1 MRGLGMRRGPR
12 HLWLLAASLL
22 SAAAS
27 GPLLADSTT
36 PATPAERPMY
46 FDHLTMREGLSQS
59 TVNCI
64 FQDSRG
70 YIWLGTESG
79 LDRYDGYSVRQ
90 YRRERGNP
98 HALASDYI
106 WQIAED
112 RAGNLWLAT
121 DDGGVARW
129 SSRTDSFEAFR
140 HDPRRPDSLASDST
154 STLFIDAR
162 DRIWVGTQDSGL
174 DILDPRTG
182 VAQHFRH
189 RDGDPQSLPSDAVHA
204 IYADH
209 AGRIWIGT
217 DGGLSRYRPGHGDFV
232 TYTRQPDGS
241 GLSDNQVRVI
251 FQDRSGILWI
261 GTKAG
266 GLDRLDPVT
275 SRIEVFR
282 HHAADPTSLSNDWV
296 WAILQDSAG
305 RLWVGTQDGLNLFD
319 PGSATFLHYG
329 NAPDDPQS
337 LSDDQIM
344 SLYQDRGGVLWVGT
358 RSGGADHWNPRSWL
372 FGHYLTAAFRAK
384 SVYAFADDGRSRVWV
399 GTTGGLIE
407 IDRRTGTETR
417 YGHTGATPVR
427 LSDDR
432 IMSLHYDEAG
442 TLWVGTMA
450 GGLDR
455 LDLATRRVTVYR
467 HEADDAGSLPANGI
481 MSLFEGRAGT
491 LWVGTFGGGLASIDR
506 ASGRVTRYPYGRDDG
521 NALDNSRADA
531 IAEDPLGNLWI
542 GTVGGGLNL
551 FDRRTGRFY
560 HYLRD
565 DRDRGTLSDNAVYA
579 LHVDAAGRLWIGTA
593 GGLDELVGSSAA
605 PAAVRFTSPLATE
618 HLPSEVIWGIESD
631 DEGRLW
637 LSTDDGLA
645 RFDPRTGAIK
655 VYHQAQGL
663 QGDEFESNAHY
674 RGRDGLLYFG
684 GNDGFNAFSPEAV
697 SAHAPP
703 PRVVLTGTQV
713 MDRSLPLPALPG
725 PGRPLRLAYG
735 QRLVTFD
742 FAALDYTAPA
752 DNHYEYRMEGFDSAW
767 RNANSAHRA
776 TYTNL
781 APGNYTFRVR
791 AANADGVWSPVGLA
805 IPIEVAPA
813 PWNST
818 AARLGYLIAAA
829 LVLAWLLRL
838 QHARRARQLRYRRE
852 LERTVHDRTREL
864 EERNEQLQV
873 LSRAKSEFVARMSHE
888 LRTPMNG
895 VLGMTSLL
903 LDTRLDQAQRRFA
916 EAIHRSAD
924 SLLGIVNDVLDF
936 SKIEA
941 GRLQLDP
948 VACDLIEILEQ
959 TAEMLASRAASKGIE
974 LICDTPP
981 EGLPRLIADAVRFRQ
996 ILVNLGG
1003 NAVKFT
1009 ERGEVILRI
1018 ERLGEREGELRI
1030 RLAVADTGVGI
1041 APENQSRIFE
1051 QFTQED
1057 ASTTRRFGGTGLG
1070 LSIARQLIEL
1080 MGGKLDLVSAPHTG
1094 STFSCELSLK
1104 IAQPEPAAQDSSAP
1118 GTAPS
1123 SPLAGLRTLIVCHN
1137 TTSRTI
1143 VARALHE
1150 WGARPTT
1157 VGSLE
1162 EARAEL
1168 TRCAYQAA
1176 LVDDSL
1182 PDARGAQLLPMLRSA
1197 GVERCVRV
1205 VSFVELTAAPDPGA
1219 AAFDADITKPLRL
1232 RQLRRLLAGESAQE
1246 TGPRRRSAGTAADR
1260 KLPALHG
1267 RVLVVEDQALN
1278 REVATG
1284 MLASLGVV
1292 VDTVGNGREALLA
1305 LAAAPFD
1312 LVLMDCEMPVMDGYT
1327 ATAQWRAREP
1337 VGARLPIIALTAD
1350 ATSEGRAA
1358 ALAAGMDGH
1367 LAKPFSREA
1376 LEQILRRY
1384 LPVQRAAE
1392 PVLDLKVLNGLR
1404 ALPRRGN
1411 RDMLSHIAERYLTD
1425 SQDLVAQ
1432 IETAARSGAAAEL
1445 ARAAHAW
1452 RSYNGNL
1459 GAHALARLC
1468 RELEER
1474 ARRGELSG
1482 TQELL
1487 DELHALHA
1495 RVRMELETEMRRSA

>member
-1 MRGLGMRRGPR
+1 MRRGPR
-12 HLWLLAASLL
+12 QLWLLAACVL

-27 GPLLADSTT
+27 GPVLADSV
-36 PATPAERPMY
+36 TPAERPMY
-46 FDHLTMREGLSQS
+46 FEHLTMRDGLSQS

-70 YIWLGTESG
+70 YIWLGTENG
-79 LDRYDGYSVRQ
+79 LDRYDGYSVRE

-112 RAGNLWLAT
+112 QQGNLWVAT

-129 SSRTDSFEAFR
+129 SPRTDHFVDFR

-154 STLFIDAR
+154 RTLLIDGQG
-162 DRIWVGTQDSGL
+162 RIWVGTQNSGL

-182 VAQHFRH
+182 RARHFRH
-189 RDGDPQSLPSDAVHA
+189 RDGDPHSLPSDAIYA
-204 IYADH
+204 LYADH

-217 DGGLSRYRPGHGDFV
+217 DGGLSRYRPGRGDFV

-241 GLSDNQVRVI
+241 GLSDNQVHAI
-251 FQDRSGILWI
+251 FQDRNGILWI

-266 GLDRLDPVT
+266 GLDRLDPTT

-282 HHAADPTSLSNDWV
+282 HRAADPRSLSNDWV
-296 WAILQDSAG
+296 WAILQDRAG
-305 RLWVGTQDGLNLFD
+305 RMWVGTQDGLDLLD
-319 PGSATFLHYG
+319 PASGTFLHYG
-329 NAPDDPQS
+329 NEPDDPQS
-337 LSDDQIM
+337 LSDSEIM
-344 SLYQDRGGVLWVGT
+344 ALYQDRGGVLWVGT
-358 RSGGADHWNPRSWL
+358 RKGGADHWNPRSWL
-372 FGHYLTAAFRAK
+372 FGHYLSPSFRDK
-384 SVYAFADDGRSRVWV
+384 SVYAFADDGQGRVWV

-407 IDRRTGTETR
+407 IDRRTGRETR
-417 YGHTGATPVR
+417 FGHTGPTPVR

-432 IMSLHYDEAG
+432 VMSLHYDGAG
-442 TLWVGTMA
+442 ILWIGTMA

-455 LDLATRRVTVYR
+455 LDLKTGRVVVYR
-467 HEADDAGSLPANGI
+467 HEADDQATLPADGI
-481 MSLFEGRAGT
+481 MSLLEGRNGT

-506 ASGRVTRYPYGRDDG
+506 RSGKVRRYPYGSGGD
-521 NALDNSRADA
+521 ALDNALPLA
-531 IAEDPLGNLWI
+531 LAEDFRGNLWI

-551 FDRRTGRFY
+551 FDRRSGRFY

-565 DRDRGTLSDNAVYA
+565 DGDSGSLSDNAVYA
-579 LHVDAAGRLWIGTA
+579 LHTDAGGHLWIGTA
-593 GGLDELVGSSAA
+593 GGLDELIGSSAD
-605 PAAVRFTSPLATE
+605 PAAVRFSSPPATQ
-618 HLPSEVIWGIESD
+618 HMPSEVVWGIESD

-637 LSTDDGLA
+637 LSTDNGLV
-645 RFDPRTGAIK
+645 RFDPRKSAIK

-674 RGRDGLLYFG
+674 HGRDGLLYFG
-684 GNDGFNAFSPEAV
+684 GNNGFNAFSPEAV
-697 SAHAPP
+697 SAHAPAP
-703 PRVVLTGTQV
+703 TVVLTGAQI
-713 MDRSLPLPALPG
+713 MDRPLPLPDLPG
-725 PGRPLRLAYG
+725 PARPLRLNYG

-752 DNHYEYRMEGFDSAW
+752 DNRYAYRMAGFDSTW
-767 RNANSAHRA
+767 QNGNSAHRA

-781 APGNYTFRVR
+781 APGNYVFNVR
-791 AANADGVWSPVGLA
+791 AANADGVWSSTPLA
-805 IPIEVAPA
+805 IPIYVAPA
-813 PWNST
+813 PWNTT
-818 AARLGYLIAAA
+818 AARIGYLIAAA
-829 LVLAWLLRL
+829 LALAYLLRL
-838 QHARRARQLRYRRE
+838 QHARRDRQLRYSRE
-852 LERTVHDRTREL
+852 LERTVHERTREL

-873 LSRAKSEFVARMSHE
+873 LSRAKGEFVARMSHE

-895 VLGMTSLL
+895 VLGMTALL

-924 SLLGIVNDVLDF
+924 SLLAIVNDVLDF

-948 VACDLIEILEQ
+948 VECDLIEIVEQ
-959 TAEMLASRAASKGIE
+959 TAEMLASRAATKNIE

-981 EGLPRLIADAVRFRQ
+981 EGLPLLMADAVRLRQ
-996 ILVNLGG
+996 VLVNLGG
-1003 NAVKFT
+1003 NAIKFT
-1009 ERGEVILRI
+1009 EHGEVILRI
-1018 ERLGEREGELRI
+1018 ERLGEQNGELRV

-1041 APENQSRIFE
+1041 APANQSRIFE

-1080 MGGKLDLVSAPHTG
+1080 MDGKLVLVSAPNAG
-1094 STFSCELSLK
+1094 STFSCELSMK
-1104 IAQPEPAAQDSSAP
+1104 IAPTQPESEHVRAELSAP
-1118 GTAPS
+1118 IVA
-1123 SPLAGLRTLIVCHN
+1123 LRTLVVCGN
-1137 TTSRTI
+1137 TSARTVI
-1143 VARALHE
+1143 GRALHE
-1150 WGARPTT
+1150 WGGNPTT

-1162 EARAEL
+1162 EARIEL
-1168 TRCAYQAA
+1168 TRSAFRAA
-1176 LVDDSL
+1176 VVDDVL
-1182 PDARGAQLLPMLRSA
+1182 PDGRGAELLPDLRKR
-1197 GVERCVRV
+1197 GIVRCVHM
-1205 VSFVELTAAPDPGA
+1205 VSFVHLAAPADPSA
-1219 AAFDADITKPLRL
+1219 SSFDAEITKPLRL
-1232 RQLRRLLAGESAQE
+1232 LQLRRLLAGESSGAVISRR
-1246 TGPRRRSAGTAADR
+1246 GSGALAAPRNA
-1260 KLPALHG
+1260 PALRG

-1284 MLASLGVV
+1284 MLTSLGIEVET
-1292 VDTVGNGREALLA
+1292 VDNGQQALVA
-1305 LAAAPFD
+1305 LSAMRFD

-1327 ATAQWRAREP
+1327 ATAEWRAREP
-1337 VGARLPIIALTAD
+1337 AGRRLPIVALTAD

-1358 ALAAGMDGH
+1358 CLAAGMDGH
-1367 LAKPFSREA
+1367 LAKPFSRQA
-1376 LEQILRRY
+1376 LEELLRRY
-1384 LPVQRAAE
+1384 LPSLPVAE
-1392 PVLDLKVLNGLR
+1392 PVLDATVLDGLR

-1425 SQDLVAQ
+1425 SQALVTQ
-1432 IETAARSGAAAEL
+1432 IESAAQSGAATEL

-1482 TQELL
+1482 TNELL
-1487 DELHALHA
+1487 AELHDLHA
-1495 RVRMELETEMRRSA
+1495 RVRSELETEMRRSA

>member
-1 MRGLGMRRGPR
+1 MRTGPR
-12 HLWLLAASLL
+12 HPWLLAAWLL

-27 GPLLADSTT
+27 GRLLADSAT
-36 PATPAERPMY
+36 PAAPVTPAERPMY

-59 TVNCI
+59 TVNCV

-70 YIWLGTESG
+70 FIWLGTESG
-79 LDRYDGYSVRQ
+79 LDRYDGYSVHAYNRQ
-90 YRRERGNP
+90 RGNP

-106 WQIAED
+106 WRIAED
-112 RAGNLWLAT
+112 RSGHLWLAT

-129 SSRTDSFEAFR
+129 SPRTDGFEAFR

-154 STLFIDAR
+154 RTLLIDR
-162 DRIWVGTQDSGL
+162 QGRIWVGTQSSGL
-174 DILDPRTG
+174 DILDPRSG
-182 VAQHFRH
+182 RARHFRH
-189 RDGDPQSLPSDAVHA
+189 RDGDPRSLPSDAVYV
-204 IYADH
+204 IFTDH

-232 TYTRQPDGS
+232 TYTRRA
-241 GLSDNQVRVI
+241 GLSDDQVRAI
-251 FQDRSGILWI
+251 FQDRSGYLWI
-261 GTKAG
+261 GTRAG
-266 GLDRLDPVT
+266 GLDRLDPAS

-282 HHAADPTSLSNDWV
+282 HSARDPSSLSNDQV
-296 WAILQDSAG
+296 WSILQDRAG
-305 RLWVGTQDGLNLFD
+305 RLWIGTQDGLDLLDAAN
-319 PGSATFLHYG
+319 GSFIRYG
-329 NAPDDPQS
+329 NEPDDPQS
-337 LSDDQIM
+337 LSNSEIM
-344 SLYQDRGGVLWVGT
+344 SLYQDGGGVLWVGT
-358 RSGGADHWNPRSWL
+358 RRGGADHWDPRSWL
-372 FGHYLTAAFRAK
+372 FGHYRSELFHDQG
-384 SVYAFADDGRSRVWV
+384 VFAFAEDGRGALWV
-399 GTTGGLIE
+399 GTSGGLIR
-407 IDRRTGTETR
+407 IDRRTGRETR
-417 YGHTGATPVR
+417 YGRTGAAPIR

-432 IMSLHYDEAG
+432 VMSLQYDEPGILWAG
-442 TLWVGTMA
+442 TMS

-455 LDLATRRVTVYR
+455 IDLTSRRVTVFR
-467 HEADDAGSLPANGI
+467 QRGDDPATLPANGI
-481 MSLFEGRAGT
+481 MSLYQGRDGT

-506 ASGRVTRYPYGRDDG
+506 ASGKVTRYPYGALNG
-521 NALDNSRADA
+521 SALDSGRASA
-531 IAEDPLGNLWI
+531 IVEDNLGNLWI

-551 FDRRTGRFY
+551 LDRRTQRFY

-565 DRDRGTLSDNAVYA
+565 DRDPGTLSDNAVYT
-579 LHVDAAGRLWIGTA
+579 LHIDAAGHLWIGTA
-593 GGLDELVGSSAA
+593 GGLDELVGSSAD
-605 PAAVRFTSPLATE
+605 PAAVRFTSPPASK
-618 HLPSEVIWGIESD
+618 HMPSEAIFGIESD
-631 DEGRLW
+631 EEGRLW
-637 LSTDDGLA
+637 LSTDNGLA
-645 RFDPRTGAIK
+645 RFDPRSGALK

-663 QGDEFESNAHY
+663 QGDEFQFNAHFHG
-674 RGRDGLLYFG
+674 RGGRLYFG
-684 GNDGFNAFSPEAV
+684 GNNGFNSFSPEAV
-697 SAHAPP
+697 SAHAPA
-703 PRVVLTGTQV
+703 PRVVLTGAQV
-713 MDRSLPLPALPG
+713 MYRPLSALPG
-725 PGRPLRLAYG
+725 AGRPLRLAYD
-735 QRLVTFD
+735 QRLVTFE

-752 DNHYEYRMEGFDSAW
+752 ENRYAYRMEGFDSSW
-767 RNANSAHRA
+767 IDANSVHRA

-781 APGNYTFRVR
+781 APGNYVFRVR

-805 IPIEVAPA
+805 IPIEVAPP
-813 PWNST
+813 PWDTT
-818 AARLGYLIAAA
+818 AARVGYLIAAA
-829 LVLAWLLRL
+829 LLLAWLLRL
-838 QHARRARQLRYRRE
+838 QHARRERHLRYSRE
-852 LERTVHDRTREL
+852 LERTVHERTREL
-864 EERNEQLQV
+864 EERNQQLQV
-873 LSRAKSEFVARMSHE
+873 LSRAKGEFVARMSHE

-895 VLGMTSLL
+895 VLGMTALL

-924 SLLGIVNDVLDF
+924 SLLAIVNDVLDF

-941 GRLQLDP
+941 GRLQLDL
-948 VACDLIEILEQ
+948 VDCDLVEILEQ
-959 TAEMLASRAASKGIE
+959 TAEMLASRAAAKGIE

-1018 ERLGEREGELRI
+1018 ERLGEGAGELRI

-1080 MGGKLDLVSAPHTG
+1080 MGGKLDLVSAPDTG

-1104 IAQPEPAAQDSSAP
+1104 IAQPEPAAQDSRVPGAAP
-1118 GTAPS
+1118 C

-1137 TTSRTI
+1137 TTTRVI
-1143 VARALHE
+1143 VARALQA
-1150 WGARPTT
+1150 WGARPST

-1182 PDARGAQLLPMLRSA
+1182 PDARGARLLPILRGA

-1205 VSFVELTAAPDPGA
+1205 VSFVQLTAAPDPGA

-1232 RQLRRLLAGESAQE
+1232 RQLRRLLAGESADAAS
-1246 TGPRRRSAGTAADR
+1246 PRRRSAGTAADR
-1260 KLPALHG
+1260 KLPALRG

-1284 MLASLGVV
+1284 MLASLGVA
-1292 VDTVGNGREALLA
+1292 VDTVDNGREALLA
-1305 LAAAPFD
+1305 LAGAPFD

-1337 VGARLPIIALTAD
+1337 AGSRLPIIALTAD
-1350 ATSEGRAA
+1350 ATSDGRAA

-1376 LEQILRRY
+1376 LEEILRRY

-1425 SQDLVAQ
+1425 SQALVAQ
-1432 IETAARSGAAAEL
+1432 IESAARSGAAAEL

-1482 TQELL
+1482 TEQLL

-1495 RVRMELETEMRRSA
+1495 RVRMELESEMRRSA